1 MKQPFYEKEFDVKE
15 YVSKR
20 ILEMDSL
27 SDRKL
32 YQEMAENFLLPL
44 FEMQREESRNLTKRV
59 LDEVRL
65 SDDCYNIA
73 IGLTEREKFAGT
85 DDYLHPILQNE
96 PSEIIVADMNEALA
110 DGQTYHIENIFLKD
124 SYPRACLKIMSF

>member
-59 LDEVRL
+59 LDEVRWG
-65 SDDCYNIA
+65 C
-73 IGLTEREKFAGT
+73 
-85 DDYLHPILQNE
+85 
-96 PSEIIVADMNEALA
+96 
-110 DGQTYHIENIFLKD
+110 
-124 SYPRACLKIMSF
+124 